1 MADSPTDV
9 LVVGAGIVGL
19 ATADALQL
27 RLPGIGVTV
36 LEKELE
42 VAAHQTGH
50 NSGVLHAGIYYT
62 PGSRKA
68 DLAVSGIESMVD
80 FCVDNAIPHDRCGK
94 LVVATTPDEAHR
106 LEILAERAG
115 ANGVAVSR
123 LSPEAAQELE
133 PDVACVAALHV
144 PSTGRADFVG
154 VANELA
160 RRITSRGGSI
170 RTGVECR
177 RAAVVDGNWLVDT
190 SDEPVRARYLLGCAG
205 LHSDRVARRSGTDP
219 AARIIPFRGEYLD
232 VTGPSADLVRG
243 LIYPVADPRLP
254 FLGVHLTR
262 GLDGQV
268 HAGPNAVLALSR
280 EGYRWRDASAR
291 DLAESLSWP
300 GSLRLAGRYWRVGLA
315 ESARSLSTRRFAA
328 SAQELVPGLDPADF
342 ARATSGVRAQA
353 VDVRGNLLD
362 DFHLVGGDM
371 SLHVINAPSPAATA
385 ALEIGKLVAD
395 QVAVDLPRRAS

>member
-9 LVVGAGIVGL
+9 VVVGGGIIGL
-19 ATADALQL
+19 ATADALQV

-36 LEKELE
+36 LEKEPE
-42 VAAHQTGH
+42 VASHQTGH

-62 PGSRKA
+62 PGTRKA
-68 DLAVSGIESMVD
+68 DLTVRGIESMVD
-80 FCVDNAIPHDRCGK
+80 FCAENGIAHDRCGK
-94 LVVATTPDEAHR
+94 LVVATTADEAQR
-106 LEILAERAG
+106 LERLAERAG
-115 ANGVAVSR
+115 ANRVAVSR
-123 LSPEAAQELE
+123 LSPEAARELE
-133 PDVACVAALHV
+133 PDVSCVAALHV
-144 PSTGRADFVG
+144 PATGRADFVA

-160 RRITSRGGSI
+160 RRVTSRGGSI

-177 RAAVVDGNWLVDT
+177 RAAVVDGNWVVET
-190 SDEPVRARYLLGCAG
+190 SDEPVKARYLLGCAG
-205 LHSDRVARRSGTDP
+205 LHSDRVALRSGADP

-262 GLDGQV
+262 GLDGHV

-280 EGYRWRDASAR
+280 EGYRWRDASPR
-291 DLAESLSWP
+291 DLAGTLSWP

-315 ESARSLSTRRFAA
+315 ESSRSLSTRRFAV
-328 SAQELVPGLDPADF
+328 SAQELVPELDPADF
-342 ARATSGVRAQA
+342 TRAPSGVRAQA

-362 DFHLVGGDM
+362 DFHLVAGDR

-385 ALEIGKLVAD
+385 ALEIGKLVAG
-395 QVAVDLPRRAS
+395 QVADDLPRDST